1 MEVKI
6 KMGFKYQRFLGYFL
20 GFILFYAPFALFQ
33 KIIFFIFTGKW
44 QQLTIHSLCFRIQTE
59 HLLDGKLLL
68 MSLPFIACI
77 VILLLVTLFF
87 GPVFCGRL
95 CPAGAFTEYLS
106 KCVPSRLQI
115 SWRTYTEIVP
125 FRYGMLAG
133 FVILPFFDSLLACAY
148 CNFFLFDL
156 FVNYFV
162 FGYFISLSSSMI
174 LTLFLWAGLF
184 GIFTK
189 GGRGFCNFL
198 CPVGAVQNLL
208 YSFSSRL
215 PFVYRLI
222 IDRQKCIGCKSCRL
236 ACPMEA
242 MVIEERK
249 AVNCVHNCILCGVC
263 ISKCPEK
270 AIRYGRKDD
279 EE

>member
-1 MEVKI
+1 MSCRSFYRVFKQSHTI
-6 KMGFKYQRFLGYFL
+6 KAADKLAYLYRDRSV
-20 GFILFYAPFALFQ
+20 
-33 KIIFFIFTGKW
+33 
-44 QQLTIHSLCFRIQTE
+44 SLWHAGRVC
-59 HLLDGKLLL
+59 D
-68 MSLPFIACI
+68 IAI
-77 VILLLVTLFF
+77 
-87 GPVFCGRL
+87 
-95 CPAGAFTEYLS
+95 
-106 KCVPSRLQI
+106 
-115 SWRTYTEIVP
+115 
-125 FRYGMLAG
+125 
-133 FVILPFFDSLLACAY
+133 FDSLLACAY

-222 IDRQKCIGCKSCRL
+222 IDRQKCIGCKSCSL

-270 AIRYGRKDD
+270 GDQIR
-279 EE
+279 EER

>member
-1 MEVKI
+1 MKVKMT
-6 KMGFKYQRFLGYFL
+6 MGFQSKRILGYIL

-33 KIIFFIFTGKW
+33 KIIFFAFTGKW
-44 QQLTIHSLCFRIQTE
+44 QQLTVHSLCLRIQTE
-59 HLLDGKLLL
+59 HLLDGKLLT
-68 MSLPFIACI
+68 MSLPFLACI
-77 VILLLVTLFF
+77 FILFAVAFVC

-106 KCVPSRLQI
+106 KCIPAKLQI
-115 SWRTYTEIVP
+115 SWRTYTDIAP
-125 FRYGMLAG
+125 LRYGMLAG
-133 FVILPFFDSLLACAY
+133 FVLLPFFDSLLACAY

-156 FVNYFV
+156 FVNYFI
-162 FGYFISLSSSMI
+162 FGYFISLTSSML

-184 GIFTK
+184 GLFTQ

-215 PFVYRLI
+215 PFVYKLKI
-222 IDRQKCIGCKSCRL
+222 NGDKCVGCQKCSR

-242 MVIEERK
+242 ITLKENK
-249 AVNCVHNCILCGVC
+249 AVVCIHNCILCGSC
-263 ISKCPEK
+263 INKCPEK
-270 AIRYGRKDD
+270 AIQYER
-279 EE
+279 

>member
-1 MEVKI
+1 MAAADHSQPV
-6 KMGFKYQRFLGYFL
+6 FSHSDR
-20 GFILFYAPFALFQ
+20 A
-33 KIIFFIFTGKW
+33 FTGWKVAADVASFYCLYRDLADSYFVFW
-44 QQLTIHSLCFRIQTE
+44 SCI
-59 HLLDGKLLL
+59 
-68 MSLPFIACI
+68 FI
-77 VILLLVTLFF
+77 
-87 GPVFCGRL
+87 
-95 CPAGAFTEYLS
+95 
-106 KCVPSRLQI
+106 PSRLQI

-222 IDRQKCIGCKSCRL
+222 IDRQKCIGCKSCSL

>member
-1 MEVKI
+1 
-6 KMGFKYQRFLGYFL
+6 MGFKYQRLLGYFL

-33 KIIFFIFTGKW
+33 KIIFFAFTGKW

-77 VILLLVTLFF
+77 VILLIVTLFF

-106 KCVPSRLQI
+106 KVIPSRLQI

-215 PFVYRLI
+215 PSVYRLI
-222 IDRQKCIGCKSCRL
+222 IDRQNVL
-236 ACPMEA
+236 A
-242 MVIEERK
+242 VK
-249 AVNCVHNCILCGVC
+249 AADLPVLW
-263 ISKCPEK
+263 K
-270 AIRYGRKDD
+270 RW
-279 EE
+279 

>member
-1 MEVKI
+1 MKLENRLLDDSVELAQLI
-6 KMGFKYQRFLGYFL
+6 AFL

-33 KIIFFIFTGKW
+33 KIIFFAFTGKW

-77 VILLLVTLFF
+77 VILLIVTLFF

-106 KCVPSRLQI
+106 KVIPSRLQI

-162 FGYFISLSSSMI
+162 FGYFISLRFRI
-174 LTLFLWAGLF
+174 LAPPLFLPATPPAYAREGLKRAN
-184 GIFTK
+184 I
-189 GGRGFCNFL
+189 R
-198 CPVGAVQNLL
+198 
-208 YSFSSRL
+208 
-215 PFVYRLI
+215 I
-222 IDRQKCIGCKSCRL
+222 ISQTAKLSPDF
-236 ACPMEA
+236 
-242 MVIEERK
+242 
-249 AVNCVHNCILCGVC
+249 
-263 ISKCPEK
+263 
-270 AIRYGRKDD
+270 
-279 EE
+279 

>member
-1 MEVKI
+1 
-6 KMGFKYQRFLGYFL
+6 MGFKYQRLLGYFL

-33 KIIFFIFTGKW
+33 KIIFFAFTGKW

-77 VILLLVTLFF
+77 VILLIVTLFF

-106 KCVPSRLQI
+106 KVIPSRLQI

-189 GGRGFCNFL
+189 SGRGFCNFL

-222 IDRQKCIGCKSCRL
+222 IDRQKCIGCKSCSL

>member
-33 KIIFFIFTGKW
+33 KIIFFAFTGKW

-77 VILLLVTLFF
+77 VILLIVTLFF

-106 KCVPSRLQI
+106 KVIPSRLQI

-222 IDRQKCIGCKSCRL
+222 IDRQKCIGCKNCSL

-270 AIRYGRKDD
+270 AIRYGRKND

>member
-1 MEVKI
+1 
-6 KMGFKYQRFLGYFL
+6 MGFKYQRLLGYFL

-33 KIIFFIFTGKW
+33 KIIFFAFTGKW

-77 VILLLVTLFF
+77 VILLIVTLFF

-106 KCVPSRLQI
+106 KVIPSSLQI
-115 SWRTYTEIVP
+115 SWRTYTEIAP

-189 GGRGFCNFL
+189 GGRSGTE
-198 CPVGAVQNLL
+198 
-208 YSFSSRL
+208 
-215 PFVYRLI
+215 FVVFF
-222 IDRQKCIGCKSCRL
+222 QQQ
-236 ACPMEA
+236 A
-242 MVIEERK
+242 
-249 AVNCVHNCILCGVC
+249 
-263 ISKCPEK
+263 
-270 AIRYGRKDD
+270 AIRLSVDYRPPKMYWL
-279 EE
+279 